1 MVYWLAS
8 FWHCTSMKW
17 IPPEDERRLS
27 DESVEVWHTSRHSHR
42 LSASVWS
49 YFNGEV
55 CDPSAAMGQCFVAF
69 LGSLRCLVDCGAKS
83 CKPMGVRFIGSDS
96 CRKSVA
102 SMNQLGRISNIGRL
116 FLLYFPQPQLKQC
129 EMYDCMMR
137 SPQYWSND
145 MHRLRPCQDEAHLVD
160 PPTKTNRRTGG
171 VCGAPVMVPTLDH
184 SALTVAELI
193 HSKALID
200 LLWIVSCLST
210 LSAKVQI
217 SSKIIKYQDPNGLL
231 IDRLQ
236 RLYCR
241 CGRLRLGSWKRGVD
255 QWNNPSSTIPPEFDS
270 TKRSLH
276 RLDTVYLCRWVLV
289 VRLVT

>member
-129 EMYDCMMR
+129 EMYDCMMM
-137 SPQYWSND
+137 SLQHWSND
-145 MHRLRPCQDEAHLVD
+145 MHRLRMKRSWLDRPLTVHLVTLMKRTYAYAILE
-160 PPTKTNRRTGG
+160 PKGRQKQTMLSWECYTSSPT
-171 VCGAPVMVPTLDH
+171 
-184 SALTVAELI
+184 
-193 HSKALID
+193 
-200 LLWIVSCLST
+200 
-210 LSAKVQI
+210 
-217 SSKIIKYQDPNGLL
+217 
-231 IDRLQ
+231 
-236 RLYCR
+236 
-241 CGRLRLGSWKRGVD
+241 
-255 QWNNPSSTIPPEFDS
+255 
-270 TKRSLH
+270 
-276 RLDTVYLCRWVLV
+276 
-289 VRLVT
+289 